1 MSERDKEKKNKTTV
15 STGNGE
21 DKEQAKSDEGMSKDA
36 ASIPAEEHKKKKSKE
51 DLIQEQERSIKESE
65 KEISE
70 LKDRLLYQQA
80 EFENFKK
87 LKAKERQEVLRFG
100 NETLIKEILPVIDNL
115 ERAIDHASKTAESKN
130 IVEGVEL
137 TLSGLLKVLEKFS
150 VQRVEAQD
158 KKFDPNLHEAVYEE
172 EREDVEPG
180 IVVGE
185 LQKGYIMDGRLLRPA
200 MVSVAKKPETE

>member
-1 MSERDKEKKNKTTV
+1 MTERDKEKKNKTTV

-21 DKEQAKSDEGMSKDA
+21 DTAPAKSDEEILRGV
-36 ASIPAEEHKKKKSKE
+36 ASTPEDHKKKKSKE
-51 DLIQEQERSIKESE
+51 ELLHEQERVIEERE
-65 KEISE
+65 KEIGD

-87 LKAKERQEVLRFG
+87 LKIKERQEALRFG

-115 ERAIDHASKTAESKN
+115 ERAIEHASKTGESKS

-137 TLSGLLKVLEKFS
+137 TLNGLLKVFEKFG
-150 VQRVEAQD
+150 VQRVEAQN

-172 EREDVEPG
+172 EREDMEPG
-180 IVVGE
+180 TVVGE
-185 LQKGYIMDGRLLRPA
+185 LQRGYSMDGRLLRPA
-200 MVSVAKKPETE
+200 MVSVAKRPETE

>member
-1 MSERDKEKKNKTTV
+1 MSEKEKEKKNKTAA
-15 STGNGE
+15 SPD
-21 DKEQAKSDEGMSKDA
+21 DKEDMEQVKHDEAPEKDHA
-36 ASIPAEEHKKKKSKE
+36 AGPEEHKKKKTRE
-51 DLIQEQERSIKESE
+51 DLIHEQEKTIAEQE
-65 KEISE
+65 KEIGE

-87 LKAKERQEVLRFG
+87 LKAKEKQEALRFG
-100 NETLIKEILPVIDNL
+100 NETLVKEILPVIDNL
-115 ERAIDHASKTAESKN
+115 ERAIEHASKTGESKA

-137 TLSGLLKVLEKFS
+137 TLSGLLKVLEKFG
-150 VQRVEAQD
+150 VQRVEAQG

-172 EREDVEPG
+172 ERKDVAPG
-180 IVVGE
+180 TVVGE